1 MGLWEVYIPLRSNF
15 FRVDSIMLF
24 LLFLLFILV
33 PVVELALLIQ
43 VGRYLG
49 VLSTVTLVVATGAVG
64 AMLARSKG
72 VPVFRRLQKTL
83 ASGSFPG
90 EEIFDGVLILAG
102 GLLLLTPGLITD
114 IIGFAA
120 LIPLTRHFFKI
131 YLKRAIHQ
139 RLHSD
144 AVQADYK
151 IN

>member
-1 MGLWEVYIPLRSNF
+1 MLERC
-15 FRVDSIMLF
+15 FRCGF
-24 LLFLLFILV
+24 LV
-33 PVVELALLIQ
+33 
-43 VGRYLG
+43 LG
-49 VLSTVTLVVATGAVG
+49 ACG
-64 AMLARSKG
+64 
-72 VPVFRRLQKTL
+72 
-83 ASGSFPG
+83 
-90 EEIFDGVLILAG
+90 LILAG